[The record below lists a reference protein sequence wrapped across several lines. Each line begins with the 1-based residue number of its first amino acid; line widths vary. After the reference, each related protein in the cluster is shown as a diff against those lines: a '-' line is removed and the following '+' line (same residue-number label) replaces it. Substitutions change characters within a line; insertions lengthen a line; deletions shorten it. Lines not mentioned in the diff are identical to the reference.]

1 MAIHMIGAPVATA
14 ICEENKKQSDALR
27 AKGIVPTLA
36 IVRIGE
42 RGGDIAYEKS
52 AMNRCKLSGVEV
64 VNRIFPED
72 VSEEEFLA
80 AIREIRDDASIHG
93 CLIFRPLPKH
103 ISDPKV
109 AQTLGPEKDVDGSS
123 DLSLA
128 GVFAGTGTGFPP
140 CTAQACIEIL
150 EHYQVPVSGKHAVVL
165 GRSLVIGRPVAMML
179 MQKNATVTICHS
191 RTEDLRAFTRNAD
204 ILIAATGK
212 ADMIDESYL
221 GEGQTIIDVG
231 VTPVADGSL
240 HGDVQPAAADA
251 KAARVT
257 LFEDRIGSVTAS
269 VLVKHVIQAASAR
282 L

>member
-1 MAIHMIGAPVATA
+1 MAIHMSGIPVAAA

-27 AKGIVPTLA
+27 EKGINPTLA
-36 IVRIGE
+36 IVRVGA
-42 RGGDIAYEKS
+42 RGGDLAYEKS
-52 AMNRCKLSGVEV
+52 AMARCELSGVDV
-64 VNRIFPED
+64 VNRVFEEN
-72 VSEEEFLA
+72 VTEEEFLA
-80 AIREIRDDASIHG
+80 AISDISADDSIHG

-103 ISDPKV
+103 IDEMKV
-109 AQTLGPEKDVDGSS
+109 AAALGPAKDVDGST

-128 GVFAGTGTGFPP
+128 GVFTGTDSGFAP

-150 EHYQVPVSGKHAVVL
+150 KHYEVPVSGKHAVVL

-179 MQKNATVTICHS
+179 MNMNATVTICHS
-191 RTEDLRAFTRNAD
+191 RTENLKEFTKGAD
-204 ILIAATGK
+204 IIIAATGK
-212 ADMIDESYL
+212 ADMVDESYL

-240 HGDVQPAAADA
+240 HGDVQAAAAEA

-257 LFEDRIGSVTAS
+257 MFEDRIGGVTAS
-269 VLVKHVIQAASAR
+269 VMVKHVIEAAAAR